1 MIIFEGASSLSK
13 FRHNRLLQKLQNQVP
28 KIENLSANFVHF
40 AKCDEELT
48 KYEFSVLEE
57 ILKYGDASEIK
68 KSGHLFLVVPRL
80 GTISPWSSKA
90 TDIAQNCGLF
100 KVKRIERGIAYY
112 IQSISEFTE
121 SDLKKIELGISDRM
135 VECVLCNMSDA
146 KQLFAE
152 HSPGSIDYVDI
163 LNQGSEALFN
173 ANLTFG
179 LALAKDEIDY
189 LTERFTELNRN
200 PSTTELMMFAQANS
214 EHCRH
219 KIFNATWTFD
229 GVQDD
234 RTLFEMIKNTT
245 EKSVRGVLSA
255 YSDNAAVI
263 NGHNAGRFFPNPE
276 SKIYETHQEPI
287 HIVMKVETHN
297 HPTAIAPFPGAGTGA
312 GGEIRDEGAVGKGAK
327 PKAGLVGF
335 SVSNLQIPGFVQL
348 WESDYGKPD
357 RIVSAYE
364 IMLEGPIGG
373 AAFNN
378 EFGRPNI
385 CGYFRS
391 FEMTVDDR
399 RWGYHKPIML
409 AGGYG
414 NVKESHIEK
423 KKFSQ
428 GTHLVV
434 LGGPAM
440 LIGLGG
446 GAASSMTSG
455 SSSEDLDF
463 ASVQRQNPEIERR
476 CQEVID
482 SCWQLG
488 DLNPIEFIHDVGAGG
503 LSNALPELVKDG
515 GTGGSFELRKIP
527 NDQLNMNPLELW
539 CNESQERY
547 VLAINDRNLKT
558 FEKICERERCPFSV
572 VGVATE
578 EKIISV
584 HDNHFENDPVQMPMS
599 VLFGNTPKLKKS
611 VRKKNSKSKVSN
623 INEVDLESA
632 IFNVLKHPTVAN
644 KNFLI
649 TIGDRSVGGM
659 VSRDQMVGPWQVPVA
674 DCGVTTISYDSFKG
688 EAMSVGERSP
698 LALLD
703 APASG
708 RMAVAEAITNI
719 SSCAINKISDVKLS
733 ANWMCASGDND
744 EDAAL
749 YQTVKAVGMELCPKL
764 GISIPVG
771 KDSLSMKTS
780 WQDMSDQKE
789 VVSPLSLVI
798 SAFAPVQDVRLAI
811 TPQLETENSDTKL
824 MLIDLGSQKER
835 MGGSIYMQTHSEIGD
850 LSPDLDD
857 PKMLVTFFEE
867 IQKYHKQQAIL
878 AYHDRSDGGVITTL
892 AEMSFASNVG
902 LTIFADTEKIENFLF
917 NEELGAVIQV
927 RNEDYLDIV
936 SNLSSKGLRV
946 LEVAKINATNTVDI
960 VSHGKS
966 IFSCPV
972 RELRS
977 IWSEVS
983 YRMASERDNPAC
995 ALEEFQKLSSDGDRG
1010 LLVDTSF
1017 DASDDIVA
1025 PLIAMKVRP
1034 SIAILRE
1041 QGVNSQVEMAA
1052 AFDQAGFNCVDIH
1065 MSDLLSGRMNLSDY
1079 QGLVACGGFSYG
1091 DVLGAGEGWAKTIL
1105 FNSYLRDEFESFFN
1119 KPETFSLGICN
1130 GCQMLSAL
1138 KDLIPGAECWPKFVQ
1153 NKSEQFEARF
1163 SLIAVEPSPSVLLKD
1178 MEGSFMP
1185 IAVSHG
1191 EGRASFENEQDFQN
1205 LKDNKQVAIRFV
1217 DNDKKVAKSYP
1228 HNPNGSPEGLT
1239 GLCSLD
1245 GRATIMMPHPE
1256 RVFRNVTNSW
1266 RPKNSGV
1273 YSGWMRL
1280 FRNARL
1286 FVE

>member
-1 MIIFEGASSLSK
+1 MIAPTPI
-13 FRHNRLLQKLQNQVP
+13 
-28 KIENLSANFVHF
+28 
-40 AKCDEELT
+40 
-48 KYEFSVLEE
+48 
-57 ILKYGDASEIK
+57 
-68 KSGHLFLVVPRL
+68 
-80 GTISPWSSKA
+80 
-90 TDIAQNCGLF
+90 
-100 KVKRIERGIAYY
+100 
-112 IQSISEFTE
+112 
-121 SDLKKIELGISDRM
+121 
-135 VECVLCNMSDA
+135 
-146 KQLFAE
+146 
-152 HSPGSIDYVDI
+152 
-163 LNQGSEALFN
+163 
-173 ANLTFG
+173 
-179 LALAKDEIDY
+179 
-189 LTERFTELNRN
+189 
-200 PSTTELMMFAQANS
+200 
-214 EHCRH
+214 
-219 KIFNATWTFD
+219 
-229 GVQDD
+229 
-234 RTLFEMIKNTT
+234 
-245 EKSVRGVLSA
+245 
-255 YSDNAAVI
+255 I
-263 NGHNAGRFFPNPE
+263 NGH
-276 SKIYETHQEPI
+276 
-287 HIVMKVETHN
+287 
-297 HPTAIAPFPGAGTGA
+297 
-312 GGEIRDEGAVGKGAK
+312 
-327 PKAGLVGF
+327 
-335 SVSNLQIPGFVQL
+335 
-348 WESDYGKPD
+348 
-357 RIVSAYE
+357 
-364 IMLEGPIGG
+364 
-373 AAFNN
+373 
-378 EFGRPNI
+378 
-385 CGYFRS
+385 
-391 FEMTVDDR
+391 
-399 RWGYHKPIML
+399 
-409 AGGYG
+409 
-414 NVKESHIEK
+414 
-423 KKFSQ
+423 
-428 GTHLVV
+428 
-434 LGGPAM
+434 
-440 LIGLGG
+440 
-446 GAASSMTSG
+446 
-455 SSSEDLDF
+455 
-463 ASVQRQNPEIERR
+463 
-476 CQEVID
+476 
-482 SCWQLG
+482 
-488 DLNPIEFIHDVGAGG
+488 
-503 LSNALPELVKDG
+503 
-515 GTGGSFELRKIP
+515 
-527 NDQLNMNPLELW
+527 
-539 CNESQERY
+539 
-547 VLAINDRNLKT
+547 LKT

-584 HDNHFENDPVQMPMS
+584 HDNHFENNPVQMPMS
-599 VLFGNTPKLKKS
+599 VLFGNIPKLKKS
-611 VRKKNSKSKVSN
+611 VRKKNSESKVSN

-632 IFNVLKHPTVAN
+632 IFDVLRHPTVAN

-719 SSCAINKISDVKLS
+719 SSCAINNISDIKLS

-780 WQDMSDQKE
+780 WQDTSDQKE

-798 SAFAPVQDVRLAI
+798 SAFAPVPDVRLAV
-811 TPQLETENSDTKL
+811 TPQLETEHSDTKL

-857 PKMLVTFFEE
+857 PKMLVTFFKE
-867 IQKYHKQQAIL
+867 IQKYHKEQAIL

-927 RNEDYLDIV
+927 RKEDSLDIV
-936 SNLSSKGLRV
+936 SNLNSKGLRT
-946 LEVAKINATNTVDI
+946 LEIAKINATNTVDI
-960 VSHGKS
+960 LCHGKS
-966 IFSCPV
+966 IFSSSV
-972 RELRS
+972 RDLRGV
-977 IWSEVS
+977 WSEVS

-995 ALEEFQKLSSDGDRG
+995 ALEEFHKLSSDGDRG

-1025 PLIAMKVRP
+1025 PLIAMEARP
-1034 SIAILRE
+1034 SVAILRE

-1065 MSDLLSGRMNLSDY
+1065 MSDLLSRRSNLSDY

-1105 FNSYLRDEFESFFN
+1105 FNSYLREEFESFFN

-1138 KDLIPGAECWPKFVQ
+1138 KDLIPGAEYWPKFVQ

-1163 SLIAVEPSPSVLLKD
+1163 SLVAVESSPSVLLKD

-1205 LKDNKQVAIRFV
+1205 LKDNKQDAIRFV
-1217 DNDKKVAKSYP
+1217 DNEKKIAKSYP
-1228 HNPNGSPEGLT
+1228 YNPNGSPEGLT